1 MDGPIKKP
9 NGQVISENSEM
20 TEYEIISIEP
30 TSVGKYWVLTYKT
43 ADGKI
48 DKEMV
53 EGLDPH
59 EASIAFRNLVMKQA
73 KLQALKK
80 PKNKLL

>member
-1 MDGPIKKP
+1 MK
-9 NGQVISENSEM
+9 
-20 TEYEIISIEP
+20 EYEIISIEP

-53 EGLDPH
+53 EGLDSH
-59 EASIAFRNLVMKQA
+59 EASIAFRNLMMKQA
-73 KLQALKK
+73 KLQALKN
-80 PKNKLL
+80 PGNKLP

>member
-1 MDGPIKKP
+1 
-9 NGQVISENSEM
+9 M

-30 TSVGKYWVLTYKT
+30 TSVGKYWVLTYKMV
-43 ADGKI
+43 DGKI

-59 EASIAFRNLVMKQA
+59 EAFIAFRNLMMKQS
-73 KLQALKK
+73 KLQALKNLA
-80 PKNKLL
+80 NKLP